1 MDLTSYGRSHWRPA
15 VWLLPAL
22 LALGCGADVD
32 VRKALQVADVTTGW
46 LDAGI
51 VQGKNKLVPTI
62 SFRLQ
67 NVSDTSINVVQING
81 VFKRMQEEDEWGT
94 VFTRVIGSEGVEP
107 GGATAPIV
115 LRSQLG
121 YTGEQP
127 RTEILQH
134 SQFIDA
140 RVQLFAKHGSAAW
153 VKLAEYPIERQLLTQ

>member
-1 MDLTSYGRSHWRPA
+1 MPLPNHRRPLWRLA
-15 VWLLPAL
+15 VWLLPAI
-22 LALGCGADVD
+22 LALACGSGVD
-32 VRKALQVADVTTGW
+32 VQKALQVADVTTGW
-46 LDAGI
+46 LDAGV
-51 VQGKNKLVPTI
+51 VQDKNKLVPTI
-62 SFRLQ
+62 SFRLR
-67 NVSDTSINVVQING
+67 NVSDASVNVVQING

-94 VFTRVIGSEGVEP
+94 VFARVIGSEGVKP
-107 GGATAPIV
+107 GDATGPIV

-140 RVQLFAKHGSAAW
+140 RVQLFAKHGSARW